1 MLPSNKYYRV
11 IDDMK
16 DVASF
21 DMGYLL
27 FKWLC
32 VIYVWNYKIYKIV
45 KRLFER
51 TVYQEPFEPHWV
63 NFLQLQHNI
72 YDYKNSDSYFL
83 FDSLDVERRKEYY
96 KKYCESQ
103 QNKQDKK
110 SNTIETLFVMKTT
123 NQYIC
128 KVWNEDKQ
136 SSTLDDSYDDSNVEF
151 LLVEYNHPDMKDTIE
166 LDIPSG
172 FYVCNNELLSAAFVL
187 RLLEKQS
194 QKYIYDDRYYLTLLD
209 QNMEKSSL
217 TIHNYIELEKK
228 TFDIKQN
235 KVITNYIE
243 YEKLQ
248 KELDECETTFF
259 PSLYFEIINAV
270 RFFTCFIQIFC
281 FFDNLMQSGQKVK
294 RIANEEREEPDEEP
308 EEEPQEQGSDKGD
321 HSDTSS
327 HSHESESSHSFE
339 IVDNKNI

>member
-1 MLPSNKYYRV
+1 
-11 IDDMK
+11 MK
-16 DVASF
+16 GVASF

-63 NFLQLQHNI
+63 NFLELEYHI
-72 YDYKNSDSYFL
+72 YRYQNSDSYFL

-96 KKYCESQ
+96 KKYCELQ
-103 QNKQDKK
+103 QNKLDKK
-110 SNTIETLFVMKTT
+110 NNTIETLFVMKTT

-128 KVWNEDKQ
+128 KLWNEEKQ
-136 SSTLDDSYDDSNVEF
+136 TSILDDSYDDSYDDSNVEF

-235 KVITNYIE
+235 KVITHYIE
-243 YEKLQ
+243 YEKIQ

-270 RFFTCFIQIFC
+270 QYFACFIYLFS
-281 FFDNLMQSGQKVK
+281 FFDHFMQSGQKVN
-294 RIANEEREEPDEEP
+294 RITDEKREESEEESEEEP
-308 EEEPQEQGSDKGD
+308 ESDKED

-327 HSHESESSHSFE
+327 HSHESENSHSFE